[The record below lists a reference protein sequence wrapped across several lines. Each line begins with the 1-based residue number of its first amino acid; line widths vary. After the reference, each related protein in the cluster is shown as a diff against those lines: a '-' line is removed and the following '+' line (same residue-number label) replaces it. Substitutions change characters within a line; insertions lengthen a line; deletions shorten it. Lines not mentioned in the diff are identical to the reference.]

1 MAEQQTRP
9 TGASPGPTPT
19 RRPWWGWAL
28 IAVVIIVLLVLWL
41 VRCGSGSD
49 SGSDS
54 DQAATGGSVV
64 PSAAPAAGSG
74 TAPSAAAV
82 PPAAD
87 ASAGAPAS
95 SSAPSASSSGGANGA
110 AGAGTLTA
118 GDSALLPLSGVA
130 GPNGELTALVGR
142 AVTAR
147 SVPVESVPAD
157 EGFWVGPSGTDRVW
171 VELTVPPGESPYQ
184 VRPGQ
189 LVDFTGPMTG
199 QDGGYAGQAGV
210 DAAEGADQLTRE
222 AAHVAVQKADL
233 RIARG

>member
-9 TGASPGPTPT
+9 TGATPGPTPT
-19 RRPWWGWAL
+19 RRPWWVWVL

-41 VRCGSGSD
+41 VRCGSGSGTG
-49 SGSDS
+49 SGS

-64 PSAAPAAGSG
+64 PSAVPEGGTG

-82 PPAAD
+82 PPSAGT
-87 ASAGAPAS
+87 SAGASASASAPPAS
-95 SSAPSASSSGGANGA
+95 SSAGANGA

-130 GPNGELTALVGR
+130 GPNGDLTALVGR
-142 AVTAR
+142 TVTAR
-147 SVPVESVPAD
+147 SVPVQSVPAD
-157 EGFWVGPSGTDRVW
+157 EGFWVGPSETDRVW

-184 VRPGQ
+184 VKPGQ

-199 QDGGYAGQAGV
+199 QGTGYAGQVGV
-210 DAAEGADQLTRE
+210 DAAEGADQLGTE

-233 RIARG
+233 RIVQG